1 MFKQISGLMVT
12 SLLLALLFLSGCG
25 AKGDLFLPENQQQQ
39 TQE

>member
-1 MFKQISGLMVT
+1 MFRYITRLLVIPLLM
-12 SLLLALLFLSGCG
+12 ALLIISGCG